1 LGSATYAEGVF
12 FWIGLAVV
20 LVVFVTVVVWGSRG
34 MKDREHE
41 PGTTYMDQPRK
52 RRPE

>member
-1 LGSATYAEGVF
+1 LGSATYPEEVF

-20 LVVFVTVVVWGSRG
+20 LVVFVAAVAWGSRG

-41 PGTTYMDQPRK
+41 PGTTYMDK
-52 RRPE
+52 PEDRLHE

>member
-1 LGSATYAEGVF
+1 MGSATYPGRVF

-20 LVVFVTVVVWGSRG
+20 LAVFVTAVVWGSRG

-52 RRPE
+52 RRRE